1 MQYTAEYFTAE
12 HMALLGDMQVE
23 EYHRIAEKYT
33 TTKQLE
39 TIDVS
44 SATLNKDM
52 KSALLAKTSANM
64 VMVSGVMHTTS
75 DGVMEK
81 WEEYETLVR
90 CVKKVISD
98 LSVIIT
104 ADDSNKMTVVKYYIH
119 ILGPHKTPYPHPK
132 LLKMLENGTY
142 KLTNNS
148 GLWAPGQP
156 MPEET
161 IIAEVMTGE
170 RGVKLTTG
178 LMCSVLSNFN
188 TIRTVNLDPRTIGC
202 NPDKVPKEAMD
213 VDIVSAEHA
222 IQFAKAV
229 AVLAFPAKFMK
240 LDADDAVVTKTIEAV
255 GKIAA
260 AGAGSTD
267 VDAVTT
273 RTTTLKRKLLTD
285 KEQAIT
291 AICNEIY
298 VRLSVEDDFDAQ
310 KKLGQL
316 PILKDEWFAV
326 VKGTPI
332 DKYSNFNAEDLGH
345 LGANSIMQAAV
356 IMLRV
361 LGGDSTLYARLRF
374 DLEMNNTPVEA
385 AMHGPVKAVSKTNN
399 SKYLFSGCFPDRVW
413 GSLNGCPR
421 YVDAIDMLVHKDAQ
435 PQVGH
440 LGNGASIVR
449 QAIRGDKD
457 VLAFLGLKKKLTL
470 DNMQEGA
477 AKAFDKFW
485 VVVRGGE

>member
-1 MQYTAEYFTAE
+1 MQYTAEYFTSE
-12 HMALLGDMQVE
+12 HSALLGDMQVE
-23 EYHRIAEKYT
+23 DYHRIAEKYT
-33 TTKQLE
+33 TVKQLQ

-44 SATLNKDM
+44 SATLDEDM
-52 KSALLAKTSANM
+52 KTALLATTSANM

-81 WEEYETLVR
+81 CEEYEKLVR
-90 CVKKVISD
+90 CVKKVIIDIAS
-98 LSVIIT
+98 SSSSAEVV
-104 ADDSNKMTVVKYYIH
+104 DSGSSKTPTTKYYIH

-142 KLTNNS
+142 TLQNNA

-161 IIAEVMTGE
+161 IIAQAVVVVPGNNNTTEEVEM
-170 RGVKLTTG
+170 TTG

-188 TIRTVNLDPRTIGC
+188 TIPTVNLTPRMIGC
-202 NPDKVPKEAMD
+202 NPDKVPKEVMD
-213 VDIVSAEHA
+213 VDFISAEHA

-229 AVLAFPAKFMK
+229 AVMAFPEKFMK

-255 GKIAA
+255 EKIAA
-260 AGAGSTD
+260 ATST
-267 VDAVTT
+267 VPTPTAS
-273 RTTTLKRKLLTD
+273 LKRKLLTD

-291 AICNEIY
+291 SICHEIY
-298 VRLSVEDDFDAQ
+298 VRLEMEDSFDVQ

-316 PILKDEWFAV
+316 PILKDEWFTI

-332 DKYSNFNAEDLGH
+332 EKYRNFNAEDLSK
-345 LGANSIMQAAV
+345 LGANSIMQAAI

-361 LGGDSTLYARLRF
+361 YGLDKALYFRLRF

-399 SKYLFSGCFPDRVW
+399 NSKYLFSGCFPDRVW
-413 GSLNGCPR
+413 GKVNGCPR
-421 YVDAIDMLVHKDAQ
+421 YVDAVDMLVHKDAQ
-435 PQVGH
+435 PQVG
-440 LGNGASIVR
+440 LS
-449 QAIRGDKD
+449 
-457 VLAFLGLKKKLTL
+457 
-470 DNMQEGA
+470 
-477 AKAFDKFW
+477 
-485 VVVRGGE
+485 VVTCVSWA